1 VPSSDGSSTLVITDS
16 NFQVLPC
23 GKTGDRCSHYRTTPL
38 TRFFVL
44 FLNFVVKKLGEFWSH
59 LRAGVDRGWICDMFS
74 WSKEWGEL
82 FPVLEF

>member
-1 VPSSDGSSTLVITDS
+1 MPSSDRSSTLVITDS

-23 GKTGDRCSHYRTTPL
+23 GKRVTAVHITVRLLCPH
-38 TRFFVL
+38 FCFI
-44 FLNFVVKKLGEFWSH
+44 FKFCCKKLEFWSH
-59 LRAGVDRGWICDMFS
+59 LRVGVDRGWICDMFS